1 MKKVLNIFG
10 AFVLGE
16 TERTE
21 LKYLEKQHVKQFEVY
36 LIQNIIDTIQYQIQ
50 LITYYT
56 SGYNFIF
63 IVLIIDLSVLWY
75 RCHFKIFLR
84 YFFSV

>member
-56 SGYNFIF
+56 SGYNYIF

-75 RCHFKIFLR
+75 RCHFKIF
-84 YFFSV
+84 FEDIFSV

>member
-56 SGYNFIF
+56 SGYNYIF
-63 IVLIIDLSVLWY
+63 IVLIILISVS
-75 RCHFKIFLR
+75 FMVQMSF
-84 YFFSV
+84 